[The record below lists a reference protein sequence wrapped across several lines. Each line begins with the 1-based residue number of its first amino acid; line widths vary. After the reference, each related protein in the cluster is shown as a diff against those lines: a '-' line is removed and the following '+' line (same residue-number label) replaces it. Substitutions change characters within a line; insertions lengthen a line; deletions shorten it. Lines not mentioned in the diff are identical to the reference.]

1 MSTHVYV
8 AASEHAAGKSG
19 IALGLVA
26 ALASQVHRVGVFR
39 PVVAS
44 RTDSDPV
51 LDLLLSQLATPMD
64 RAAAIGVT
72 YSDIHDDRDTAM
84 ETIVARFHAAAAE
97 RDAMVIVGSDFSG
110 VPSPTEFG
118 FNAELAPA
126 RRSGPRPPCRSRRRR
141 HGTPESSAWSPIA
154 SPVILR
160 WPPRRSRAQVTAC

>member
-1 MSTHVYV
+1 VSTHVYV

-26 ALASQVHRVGVFR
+26 ALASQVDRVGVFR

-72 YSDIHDDRDTAM
+72 YSDIHDDRRHRDGGRSSRAST
-84 ETIVARFHAAAAE
+84 RQ
-97 RDAMVIVGSDFSG
+97 RRSGDAMVIVGSDFSD
-110 VPSPTEFG
+110 VPSPTEFSV
-118 FNAELAPA
+118 NAELAANLEAPMLLVV
-126 RRSGPRPPCRSRRRR
+126 SGADR
-141 HGTPESSAWSPIA
+141 
-154 SPVILR
+154 
-160 WPPRRSRAQVTAC
+160 